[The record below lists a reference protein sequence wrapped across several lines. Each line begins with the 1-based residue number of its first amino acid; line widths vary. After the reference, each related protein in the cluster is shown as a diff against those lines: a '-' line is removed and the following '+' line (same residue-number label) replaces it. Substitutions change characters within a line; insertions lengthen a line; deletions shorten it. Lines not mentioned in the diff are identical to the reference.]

1 MDNVDILREFKE
13 EINGK
18 YAKFFTG
25 EVRFH
30 YRNKGMIKWIA
41 SRDKL
46 NIIYA
51 NLLRT
56 ITSKNNIKE
65 LNKLK
70 RSISSNKFSTQF
82 GLFVKFYTNNYG
94 SMEDVKS
101 TNCPKLTPV
110 IPMNQHSHDKHYFVT
125 IIVDW
130 YISYFLWQN
139 KMRHT
144 AINTDIRKKEV
155 NSSHD
160 NSDITINDN
169 YASDASDNI
178 DADQNDKNTHSHSDT
193 CDLSYCKASVDS
205 FGSYDSDDA
214 WYTSFKQS
222 TNTANLENKP
232 VFDDLMQQ
240 VPDCWDD

>member
-1 MDNVDILREFKE
+1 MDNVNILREFKE

-56 ITSKNNIKE
+56 ITSKNGIKE

-70 RSISSNKFSTQF
+70 MSIVSNRFSTQF
-82 GLFVKFYTNNYG
+82 GLFVKYYTNNYG

-130 YISYFLWQN
+130 YISYFLWQK
-139 KMRHT
+139 KMT
-144 AINTDIRKKEV
+144 SATIKTDIGKNNM
-155 NSSHD
+155 NSSH
-160 NSDITINDN
+160 NNNDIPTNDN
-169 YASDASDNI
+169 YASDANGNI
-178 DADQNDKNTHSHSDT
+178 DPDQNDRNTHPLT
-193 CDLSYCKASVDS
+193 CDLSYSKASIDS
-205 FGSYDSDDA
+205 FGSYDSDDD

-222 TNTANLENKP
+222 TNTANLENNL
-232 VFDDLMQQ
+232 VFHDLLQE